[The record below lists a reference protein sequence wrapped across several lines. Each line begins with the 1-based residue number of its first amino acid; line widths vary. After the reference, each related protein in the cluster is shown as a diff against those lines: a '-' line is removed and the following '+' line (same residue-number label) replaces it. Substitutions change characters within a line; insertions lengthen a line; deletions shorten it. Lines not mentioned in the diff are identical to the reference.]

1 MKAYYPMTLHVHSIW
16 ERNGSMAGHF
26 YNAQKLGIHHMYIT
40 DHDNR
45 MGPRPNHVDHF
56 DFTKGVLKV
65 LEPSKDSLRPRWYG
79 FTVEQ
84 QDEGTFVT
92 MKDGA
97 MHLEASSTEMEKEKW
112 STINVLFDSSQK
124 RHEVALLA
132 KAMLHLGM
140 HISDY
145 SDCSNDIRMIIDVR
159 LSQRPPE
166 FEHAHIYYVFGN
178 KEGFESPYITVR
190 SMDELGE
197 HSDFGKFDFDL
208 LTDAEPVGG
217 ADNILNTVSFIV
229 SARNGQSAK
238 LSVDHMSFSW
248 ELEFEE
254 GRKEQQR
261 VADEVGKQYGV
272 TPFVTS
278 EISEAGPHKIC
289 FSTKVPIINYKE
301 RNYQVTDEEAM
312 EHVRSYGGVYSR
324 NHPFNC
330 IKDKVT
336 LGERPEIIEQAKQ
349 EVIRK
354 CVENRAWGAAMI
366 EIGFPEGRD
375 GASLGDYLYLW
386 DRLSS
391 EGIFISG
398 YGDSDSHNNCRG
410 WFESNNFVGYI
421 AAENPCEEEFI
432 HSMKAGDLYTGDP
445 VYLQGVEVSFVSSE
459 GQRMGQVSVD
469 EKPGKAIL
477 TLKGLP
483 EDCHVIWTANEQ
495 NVRTENCEQDYQ
507 GTMDIP
513 TEEKVN
519 FVRAALYKGE
529 RCILLT
535 NPIYHSTDAE
545 VIKNISVE
553 RKFKHV

>member
-16 ERNGSMAGHF
+16 ERQASMEGHF

-45 MGPRPNHVDHF
+45 MGPRANHVDHF

-65 LEPSKDSLRPRWYG
+65 LEPSKDPLRPRWYG
-79 FTVEQ
+79 FTVVQ
-84 QDEGTFVT
+84 QDEGTSVT

-97 MHLEASSTEMEKEKW
+97 MHLEASSTEVGKGKW

-140 HISDY
+140 QITDY
-145 SDCSNDIRMIIDVR
+145 SDCSKDIRIIIDVK

-166 FEHAHIYYVFGN
+166 FENAHIYYVFGN
-178 KEGFESPYITVR
+178 TEGLETPYITVK
-190 SMDELGE
+190 SMDEYQA
-197 HSDFGKFDFDL
+197 FNCYAFDL

-229 SARNGQSAK
+229 SARNGRSAK
-238 LSVDHMSFSW
+238 MSVDHMSFSW

-261 VADEVGKQYGV
+261 VADEIGKKYGV
-272 TPFVTS
+272 TTFVTS
-278 EISEAGPHKIC
+278 EISAAGPHKIC

-301 RNYQVTDEEAM
+301 RNYQITDEEAM
-312 EHVRSYGGVYSR
+312 EHVRSHGGIYSR
-324 NHPFNC
+324 NHPFFS
-330 IKDKVT
+330 IKDKVK

-349 EVIRK
+349 EIIRK
-354 CVENRAWGAAMI
+354 YVENRVWGAAMI
-366 EIGFPEGRD
+366 EIGFPAGRH
-375 GASLGDYLYLW
+375 GASLEDYLYLW

-398 YGDSDSHNNCRG
+398 YGDSDSHGNHGG
-410 WFESNNFVGYI
+410 WFDGNNFVGYI

-445 VYLQGVEVSFVSSE
+445 VYLQRVEVSFVSSE
-459 GQRMGQVSVD
+459 GQMMGQVSVN

-477 TLKGLP
+477 TLKDLP
-483 EDCHVIWTANEQ
+483 EDCRVIWTANGQ
-495 NVRTENCEQDYQ
+495 NIRTDYCGKEYQ
-507 GTMDIP
+507 GTLDIP

-519 FVRAALYKGE
+519 FVRVALYKGE
-529 RCILLT
+529 RCIMLT
-535 NPIYHSTDAE
+535 NPIYQTLDEE
-545 VIKNISVE
+545 VMKNISEE
-553 RKFKHV
+553 RKYEYV